1 MPTFNPWVLLGALAT
16 AIGLLFGGYLWGDSA
31 RNTAWLAKTETDNRK
46 AIEEALTTERENHA
60 KANTIIRQQVSEQ
73 AAIAQRLRIDLI
85 SLRNRADRA
94 SAEGHTSGS
103 VCQGATGAQLSR
115 PDAEFLSWEA
125 ARADDIRAGLIACY
139 KIIDITQQATND

>member
-1 MPTFNPWVLLGALAT
+1 MPTLNPWVLLGLLAT
-16 AIGLLFGGYLWGDSA
+16 YIAAIGGGYLWGDTT
-31 RNTAWLAKTETDNRK
+31 RNTAWLAKTETDKRK

-73 AAIAQRLRIDLI
+73 AAIAERLRSDLI
-85 SLRNRADRA
+85 GLRNRADRT
-94 SAEGHTSGS
+94 SAESHTSGS

-139 KIIDITQQATND
+139 KIIDITQQVGND

>member
-1 MPTFNPWVLLGALAT
+1 MPTLNPWIILGVVAT
-16 AIGLLFGGYLWGDSA
+16 VIGAYFTGGFVESGRCDTRWE
-31 RNTAWLAKTETDNRK
+31 AKINKDK
-46 AIEEALTTERENHA
+46 KDAVEEALTTERENHE

-73 AAIAQRLRIDLI
+73 AAIAQRLRTDLI

-139 KIIDITQQATND
+139 KIIDITQRASND